1 VIDVGVISLKIF
13 APQFLRTNSEA
24 KHFPGISPVS
34 IAVIVIEVRE
44 SRSRNVVRT
53 KRPCQESRLRQLA
66 HSSYVCF
73 RRISDLQDEMNTKMR
88 LKGKTALVTG
98 GNSGIGLATARLF
111 IAEGAGVAITGR
123 KRETLDAA
131 QAELGSNALAMR
143 ADVADLPEMEKV
155 IAAVVERFGKID
167 ILFANA
173 GIGPYTP
180 LGSASVDT
188 FEQIM
193 RVNVTSIFFL
203 VQACM
208 PYLPDGA
215 SIIFNSSVQS
225 VNGRPGLSAY
235 AASKAAVRTMAR
247 VMASELSS
255 RSIRVNVVTPG
266 SVDTPI
272 WDAVGSQQERQLC
285 LANLK
290 NTIPLGRIGDPMEV
304 ANAVLFLATDE
315 SSFIQGAEIVV
326 DGGATNAPLGAR
338 IYRERP

>member
-1 VIDVGVISLKIF
+1 
-13 APQFLRTNSEA
+13 
-24 KHFPGISPVS
+24 
-34 IAVIVIEVRE
+34 
-44 SRSRNVVRT
+44 
-53 KRPCQESRLRQLA
+53 
-66 HSSYVCF
+66 
-73 RRISDLQDEMNTKMR
+73 MNTKMR
-88 LKGKTALVTG
+88 LKGKAALVTG

-123 KRETLDAA
+123 KQETLDTA

-208 PYLPDGA
+208 PHLPDGA

-272 WDAVGSQQERQLC
+272 WDAVGSQKERQLC
-285 LANLK
+285 LANMK
-290 NTIPLGRIGDPMEV
+290 DTIPLGRIGNPMEV

-338 IYRERP
+338 IYHERP

>member
-1 VIDVGVISLKIF
+1 MK
-13 APQFLRTNSEA
+13 TE
-24 KHFPGISPVS
+24 
-34 IAVIVIEVRE
+34 
-44 SRSRNVVRT
+44 
-53 KRPCQESRLRQLA
+53 
-66 HSSYVCF
+66 
-73 RRISDLQDEMNTKMR
+73 MR
-88 LKGKTALVTG
+88 LKGKSALITG

-111 IAEGAGVAITGR
+111 IAEGASVAITGR
-123 KRETLDAA
+123 NRGTLDSAL
-131 QAELGSNALAMR
+131 AELGSNALAMR

-155 IAAVVERFGKID
+155 ITAVVERFGKID
-167 ILFANA
+167 IVFANA
-173 GIGPYTP
+173 GIGSYTP

-193 RVNVTSIFFL
+193 RINVTSVFFL

-208 PYLPDGA
+208 PFLPAGA

-272 WDAVGSQQERQLC
+272 WNTVGNHEERQSFFDK
-285 LANLK
+285 LK
-290 NTIPLGRIGDPMEV
+290 KTIPLGRIGDPMEV

-315 SSFIQGAEIVV
+315 SSFIQGGEIVV
-326 DGGATNAPLGAR
+326 DGGATTAPLGAR
-338 IYRERP
+338 IYNEEL

>member
-1 VIDVGVISLKIF
+1 MK
-13 APQFLRTNSEA
+13 TE
-24 KHFPGISPVS
+24 
-34 IAVIVIEVRE
+34 
-44 SRSRNVVRT
+44 
-53 KRPCQESRLRQLA
+53 
-66 HSSYVCF
+66 
-73 RRISDLQDEMNTKMR
+73 MR
-88 LKGKTALVTG
+88 LKGKAALITG

-123 KRETLDAA
+123 NRETLEAA
-131 QAELGSNALAMR
+131 QVELGSNALAMR
-143 ADVADLPEMEKV
+143 ADVADLPEMERV
-155 IAAVVERFGKID
+155 IAAVVERFGQID
-167 ILFANA
+167 IVFANA

-188 FEQIM
+188 FEHIM

-203 VQACM
+203 IQACM

-272 WDAVGSQQERQLC
+272 WDAVGNHEERKLFFDR
-285 LANLK
+285 LK
-290 NTIPLGRIGDPMEV
+290 QTIPLGRIGNPMEV

-315 SSFIQGAEIVV
+315 SSFIQGGEIVV
-326 DGGATNAPLGAR
+326 DGGATTAPLGAR
-338 IYRERP
+338 IYHADT

>member
-1 VIDVGVISLKIF
+1 
-13 APQFLRTNSEA
+13 
-24 KHFPGISPVS
+24 
-34 IAVIVIEVRE
+34 
-44 SRSRNVVRT
+44 
-53 KRPCQESRLRQLA
+53 
-66 HSSYVCF
+66 
-73 RRISDLQDEMNTKMR
+73 MR

-123 KRETLDAA
+123 KQETLDTA

-208 PYLPDGA
+208 PHLPDGA

-272 WDAVGSQQERQLC
+272 WDAVAGQKERQLC
-285 LANLK
+285 LAALRD
-290 NTIPLGRIGDPMEV
+290 TIPLGRIGNPMEV

-338 IYRERP
+338 IYHERP